1 MKQLD
6 QTHPSNSYQD
16 EMISLTEL
24 FGLLWKGRNLIILI
38 TALFALG
45 STYYAWSLNDYYK
58 SSASLSIAQP
68 ESGPSV
74 SGLGG
79 LASITG
85 INISPVG
92 VQGPMYINTIR
103 SRSFLKHLLSVDENV
118 LPSLVAAES
127 YNKGSKK
134 LEFNSDIY
142 DAANKKWLSTQPTHL
157 QVFGTYM
164 SAVNVDFHEIRQTM
178 DVSVE
183 HISPIFAYELL
194 DLIIREADS
203 LLRQRDM
210 QRSSEALEYLT
221 SELSKTS
228 LLNIKT
234 SINQLILSQ
243 LQTQMMAKIG
253 SNYVVNVMD
262 PPFIPIS
269 TSKPSRS
276 LIRLIGITFGLVMGI
291 LIVIFRYYFALKVTK
306 QISEP

>member
-1 MKQLD
+1 MKRLD
-6 QTHPSNSYQD
+6 QNNSDNSYQD
-16 EMISLTEL
+16 DTIDMKDL
-24 FGLLWKGRNLIILI
+24 FSLLWKGRNLIILI
-38 TALFALG
+38 TSLFALG
-45 STYYAWSLNDYYK
+45 SIYYAWSLNDYYK

-68 ESGPSV
+68 AARPSI

-79 LASITG
+79 LASIAG

-127 YNKGSKK
+127 YDKESKK
-134 LEFNSDIY
+134 LKFNSDVY
-142 DAANKKWLSTQPTHL
+142 DAANKKWLSTKPTHI
-157 QVFGTYM
+157 QIFGTYLR
-164 SAVNVDFHEIRQTM
+164 AVNVDFHEIRQTM

-183 HISPIFAYELL
+183 HISPIFAYEFL

-221 SELSKTS
+221 SEHSKIS
-228 LLNIKT
+228 LLNIKS

-243 LQTQMMAKIG
+243 LQTQMMTRVG

-276 LIRLIGITFGLVMGI
+276 LIRLMGITLGLVVGI
-291 LIVIFRYYFALKVTK
+291 LLVIFRHYFALNAIKKT
-306 QISEP
+306 SEP

>member
-6 QTHPSNSYQD
+6 QTHPNNSFQD
-16 EMISLTEL
+16 DTISLKEL

-38 TALFALG
+38 TSLFALG
-45 STYYAWSLNDYYK
+45 SIYYAWSLNDYYK
-58 SSASLSIAQP
+58 SSTSLSIAQP
-68 ESGPSV
+68 ASGPSI

-79 LASITG
+79 LASIAG

-118 LPSLVAAES
+118 LASLVAAES
-127 YNKGSKK
+127 YDKESKQ
-134 LEFNSDIY
+134 LVFNSDVY
-142 DAANKKWLSTQPTHL
+142 DAANKKWLSTKPTHI
-157 QVFGTYM
+157 QIFGTYM
-164 SAVNVDFHEIRQTM
+164 RAINVDFHEVRQTM

-183 HISPIFAYELL
+183 HISPIFAYEFL
-194 DLIIREADS
+194 DLIIREADN

-210 QRSSEALEYLT
+210 QQSSEALEYLT

-228 LLNIKT
+228 LLNMKS

-243 LQTQMMAKIG
+243 LQTQMMTRVG

-269 TSKPSRS
+269 TSKPSKS
-276 LIRLIGITFGLVMGI
+276 LIRLLGMTLGLVVGS
-291 LIVIFRYYFALKVTK
+291 LLVIFRHYFALNAIKKT
-306 QISEP
+306 SEP

>member
-6 QTHPSNSYQD
+6 QTHPNNSFQD
-16 EMISLTEL
+16 DTISLKEL

-38 TALFALG
+38 TSLFALG
-45 STYYAWSLNDYYK
+45 SIYYAWSLNDYYK

-68 ESGPSV
+68 APRPSI

-79 LASITG
+79 LASIAG

-127 YNKGSKK
+127 YDKESKK
-134 LEFNSDIY
+134 LKFNSDVY
-142 DAANKKWLSTQPTHL
+142 DAANKKWLSTKPTHI
-157 QVFGTYM
+157 QIFGTYM
-164 SAVNVDFHEIRQTM
+164 RAVNVDFHEIRQTM

-183 HISPIFAYELL
+183 HISPIFAYEFL
-194 DLIIREADS
+194 DLIIHEADS

-210 QRSSEALEYLT
+210 QRSSEALKYLT
-221 SELSKTS
+221 SELSKIS
-228 LLNIKT
+228 LLNIKS

-243 LQTQMMAKIG
+243 LHTQMMARVS

-276 LIRLIGITFGLVMGI
+276 LIRLIGITLGLVVGI
-291 LIVIFRYYFALKVTK
+291 LLVIFRHYSALNAIKKT
-306 QISEP
+306 SEP